1 MAALIAAPH
10 CYFAIAT
17 IFLWEAAHCFLLIVG
32 FWTIRKAREA
42 AAAAR
47 SGMGEY
53 CFQS

>member
-10 CYFAIAT
+10 RYFAIAT

-42 AAAAR
+42 AAR